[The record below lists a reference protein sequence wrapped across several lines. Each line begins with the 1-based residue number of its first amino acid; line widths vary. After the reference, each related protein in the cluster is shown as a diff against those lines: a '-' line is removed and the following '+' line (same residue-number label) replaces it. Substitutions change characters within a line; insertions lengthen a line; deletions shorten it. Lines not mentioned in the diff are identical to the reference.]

1 MMYLA
6 SLTEEMKD
14 KVDGYKFIH
23 TKTELDKIV
32 VNNLVSNKVVIRR
45 DFAHEF
51 FTPTG
56 LVEYVNSVKK
66 FNYNIVIELDGT
78 DEVVTKESLIDMMK
92 GCRNIEELIQLA
104 VFHDREFMDVLSSLI
119 EHRESDYN
127 KMLEFSNQVARL
139 QSIIDGLHS
148 DIEEKEY
155 QLATEQ
161 RNKYAAQA
169 KLHALISRINYQY
182 NVGVDKNKLFSVDK
196 NSYDK
201 ILYIKEIT
209 RVQYIDSFVYYLQE
223 ILKTIYTMPTRV
235 LVIESYYADGK
246 IQQYP
251 NLKPHH
257 SLIERDV
264 LKGDI
269 LMLGMQPNLMQDI
282 LKNASNISILLVVD
296 RAGYS
301 TPHIWGENVEVL
313 YTVSDLKDVPADVNM
328 GRVISYD
335 ENTLFIKYIED
346 FDKLDASGKISAY
359 SSMSLMKKVIKLL
372 ERKQ

>member
-32 VNNLVSNKVVIRR
+32 VNNLVSNRVVIRR

>member
-6 SLTEEMKD
+6 SLTEEMRD

-23 TKTELDKIV
+23 TKMELDAII

-51 FTPTG
+51 FTPIG
-56 LVEYVNSVKK
+56 LIEYIRNVRKI
-66 FNYNIVIELDGT
+66 NYNIVIEIDNS
-78 DEVVTKESLIDMMK
+78 DEVVTKDNLIDKMRN
-92 GCRNIEELIQLA
+92 CRNIEELIQLA
-104 VFHDREFMDVLSSLI
+104 VFHDTEFMDVLNFLI
-119 EHRESDYN
+119 QHRDSDY
-127 KMLEFSNQVARL
+127 KQMLEFSNQVARL
-139 QSIIDGLHS
+139 QSIVDGLHS
-148 DIEEKEY
+148 DIEEKDY

-182 NVGVDKNKLFSVDK
+182 NVGIDRSKIFEVDK

-209 RVQYIDSFVYYLQE
+209 RVQYIDTFVYYLKE

-235 LVIESYYADGK
+235 LVIEGYYADGK
-246 IQQYP
+246 IPQYP
-251 NLKPHH
+251 DFKPHH

-269 LMLGMQPNLMQDI
+269 LMLGMQSNLMQDI
-282 LKNASNISILLVVD
+282 LKNASNISILIVVD

-301 TPHIWGENVEVL
+301 VPHIWGDNVEVL
-313 YTVSDLKDVPADVNM
+313 YTASDLKDVSADINL
-328 GRVISYD
+328 GRVISYNED
-335 ENTLFIKYIED
+335 TLFIKYIEE
-346 FDKLDASGKISAY
+346 FDKLDASGRISAY
-359 SSMSLMKKVIKLL
+359 SSMSLMKKVISLL
-372 ERKQ
+372 ERK

>member
-23 TKTELDKIV
+23 TKSELDQIV

-56 LVEYVNSVKK
+56 LVEYINNVRRI
-66 FNYNIVIELDGT
+66 NYNIVIDIDVEG
-78 DEVVTKESLIDMMK
+78 EVITQDFLIDK
-92 GCRNIEELIQLA
+92 IRKCRNIEELIDLA
-104 VFHDREFMDVLSSLI
+104 VCYDIEFMDVLGSLI
-119 EHRESDYN
+119 NHRDSDYN
-127 KMLEFSNQVARL
+127 QMLEYSNQVARL
-139 QSIIDGLHS
+139 QSIVEGLHS
-148 DIEEKEY
+148 DIEEKDY
-155 QLATEQ
+155 QLQTEQ
-161 RNKYAAQA
+161 RNKYSAQS

-182 NVGVDKNKLFSVDK
+182 NVGVDKNKLFEVDK

-209 RVQYIDSFVYYLQE
+209 RVQYIDTFVYYLKE

-235 LVIESYYADGK
+235 VVIESYYADGK
-246 IQQYP
+246 VPLYP
-251 NLKPHH
+251 GLTPHY

-269 LMLGMQPNLMQDI
+269 LMLGMQPNVMQDI
-282 LKNASNISILLVVD
+282 LKNASNISILIVLD

-301 TPHIWGENVEVL
+301 APHIWGDNVEVL
-313 YTVSDLKDVPADVNM
+313 YTVSDLKDVPDDVNM
-328 GRVISYD
+328 GRVISYSD
-335 ENTLFIKYIED
+335 DTLFIKYIED
-346 FDKLDASGKISAY
+346 FDQLDASGKISAY
-359 SSMSLMKKVIKLL
+359 SSMSLMKKVISLL
-372 ERKQ
+372 ERK